1 MTTTTPRCDSSI
13 VELPEVL
20 SDLLTE
26 CQWTI
31 LDSRT
36 GGRCYYI
43 IRTSEGAGPCP
54 HTLQPD
60 AKASLEL
67 SAEEHRDYVVL
78 RCASGHPYEEDVRT
92 R

>member
-1 MTTTTPRCDSSI
+1 MTTTIPRCDSST

-26 CQWTI
+26 CQWTV

-43 IRTSEGAGPCP
+43 IRTSEGTGFCP
-54 HTLQPD
+54 YKLEPD
-60 AKASLEL
+60 FKESLEL
-67 SAEEHRDYVVL
+67 SAAERRDYVVL
-78 RCASGHPYEEDVRT
+78 RCANGHPYEEDVRT

>member
-1 MTTTTPRCDSSI
+1 MTTTIPSCDSST

-26 CQWTI
+26 CQWTV

-36 GGRCYYI
+36 GGRCFYI
-43 IRTSEGAGPCP
+43 VRGAGFCP
-54 HTLQPD
+54 HTLEPD
-60 AKASLEL
+60 VKASLEL
-67 SAEEHRDYVVL
+67 SAEERRDMVML

>member
-26 CQWTI
+26 F
-31 LDSRT
+31 
-36 GGRCYYI
+36 
-43 IRTSEGAGPCP
+43 P
-54 HTLQPD
+54 PD
-60 AKASLEL
+60 RKST
-67 SAEEHRDYVVL
+67 RDYVVL

>member
-1 MTTTTPRCDSSI
+1 MTTTIPSCDSST

-26 CQWTI
+26 CQWTV

-36 GGRCYYI
+36 GGGCFYLGR
-43 IRTSEGAGPCP
+43 GAGVCP
-54 HTLQPD
+54 
-60 AKASLEL
+60 L
-67 SAEEHRDYVVL
+67 SAAARRDMGI
-78 RCASGHPYEEDVRT
+78 RRRASGHPYEEDVRT